1 VRGAAPTSSRAS
13 SGAGVT
19 GPAIVTIDTISTI
32 LYRLSHCAPLR
43 ENPLNNAA
51 LIKIHDEFE
60 ALPRTLQRAAQWVS
74 DHPAE
79 VCFLSMRE
87 QARRAAVVAPT
98 MSRLAHALGYDN
110 YRALQDDFREHAA
123 WGRADFAIRARRMQ
137 SRSGRARATGAGLA
151 HLQARNVEALGALND
166 PERFARVATRL
177 LKSPL
182 TAFLGFRS
190 CHSVALHAHY
200 LYSML
205 VGRGVLLEDA
215 YGMLVESIAGLPRRA
230 VVVAIG
236 LSPYSRQTVE
246 AVQRAAAQGIGVVA
260 LTDSELSPL
269 ARAASERLLFEA
281 ASPSFFHSLLGA
293 HALVERV
300 MAEIASRGGRAVLR
314 RLGARE
320 AVLADSRAYWRAEGR
335 RAD

>member
-1 VRGAAPTSSRAS
+1 MG
-13 SGAGVT
+13 
-19 GPAIVTIDTISTI
+19 
-32 LYRLSHCAPLR
+32 
-43 ENPLNNAA
+43 NAA
-51 LIKIHDEFE
+51 LARIHDEFE
-60 ALPRTLQRAAQWVS
+60 TLPRALQRAAQWLS

-87 QARRAAVVAPT
+87 QARRADVVAPT
-98 MSRLAHALGYDN
+98 MSRLAQALGYAN
-110 YRALQDDFREHAA
+110 FRGLQDHFREHAA
-123 WGRADFAIRARRMQ
+123 WGRADFSVRARHMQ
-137 SRSGRARATGAGLA
+137 SRSGRVRAIGPELA
-151 HLQARNVEALGALND
+151 HLQASNIEALGALND
-166 PERFARVATRL
+166 PDRFAHVAGQL
-177 LKSPL
+177 LKSPM

-205 VGRGVLLEDA
+205 VGRGVLLQDS
-215 YGMLVESIAGLPRRA
+215 YGTLVETIASLPRQS

-236 LSPYSRQTVE
+236 LSPYSRQTVDT
-246 AVQRAAAQGIGVVA
+246 VQRAAAQGTAVIA

-314 RLGARE
+314 RLAARE
-320 AVLADSRAYWRAEGR
+320 ALLSETGAYWRRDAR
-335 RAD
+335 RGDR